1 MKLVC
6 KSRRIINIRSLE
18 PTDQEK
24 LYNYYSK
31 IVKERTFI
39 LDQGSKIT
47 KEGEAEFLNLTL
59 KAEKENKTIY
69 LLAEYNNEIISSCSI
84 EKRDKALHHIADI
97 GVIVAKKYRGE
108 GIGKILMQK
117 VIKEA
122 KKKWKDLKIIT
133 LDVFANNKIAQK
145 LYYSLGFQVYGILP
159 KGVYYRHR
167 LVDRISMFKKVR

>member
-1 MKLVC
+1 
-6 KSRRIINIRSLE
+6 
-18 PTDQEK
+18 
-24 LYNYYSK
+24 
-31 IVKERTFI
+31 
-39 LDQGSKIT
+39 
-47 KEGEAEFLNLTL
+47 
-59 KAEKENKTIY
+59 
-69 LLAEYNNEIISSCSI
+69 
-84 EKRDKALHHIADI
+84 
-97 GVIVAKKYRGE
+97 
-108 GIGKILMQK
+108 MQK